1 MTANG
6 WNVLSGDG
14 KTAPAL
20 ASDFP
25 ATGRTVA
32 GFGDLVRGLGDA
44 APALWET
51 APPRPGQEA
60 GMTGEDYLRHWQAG
74 AASAGPVRAVLGFC
88 VGSVFAAG
96 LAAEIGRLQGEAPR
110 LVLFDPERPDVDLLH
125 RHYHELIGG
134 LAPMLSPDE
143 IDEAR
148 RAGQETRRAHTAMR
162 PLAEDL
168 CELFRKYGEPA
179 FRRTGLDAERG
190 AEVVAT
196 FASFLGYLVAASDLD
211 PRPAWADAVAISS
224 ATPHSGL
231 NPLPPQERST
241 LVAREIAFDLPHT
254 ELLRDTGVA
263 RTVSQL
269 LA

>member
-1 MTANG
+1 MTANV
-6 WNVLSGDG
+6 WNVLSGTG
-14 KTAPAL
+14 AAAAVL

-32 GFGDLVRGLGDA
+32 GFGDLVRELGDA
-44 APALWET
+44 SPAVWET
-51 APPRPGQEA
+51 APPRPGREA
-60 GMTGEDYLRHWQAG
+60 GMTGEDYLRHWQPGVEA
-74 AASAGPVRAVLGFC
+74 AGPVNAVLGFC

-96 LAAEIGRLQGEAPR
+96 LAAEIGRRQGKAPR
-110 LVLFDPERPDVDLLH
+110 LVLFDPERPDADLLY

-143 IDEAR
+143 VDEAR
-148 RAGQETRRAHTAMR
+148 RAGENTRRAHTAMR
-162 PLAEDL
+162 PLAEEL
-168 CELFRKYGEPA
+168 CELFGKYGEPA

-211 PRPAWADAVAISS
+211 PREDWANAVAISS

-231 NPLPPQERST
+231 NPLPPRERSA
-241 LVAREIAFDLPHT
+241 LVAREISFELPHT

-263 RTVSQL
+263 RTVSEL